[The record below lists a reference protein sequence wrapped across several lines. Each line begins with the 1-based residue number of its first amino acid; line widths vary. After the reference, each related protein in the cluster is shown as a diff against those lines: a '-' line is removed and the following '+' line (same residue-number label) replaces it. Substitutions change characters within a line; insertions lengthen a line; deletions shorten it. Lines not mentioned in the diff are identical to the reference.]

1 MILDQDVDFLTIILE
16 ELNAEMAENNVYADV
31 ILIGGLLGKYLLK
44 DEFRETI
51 DISMT
56 IYKYMVFK

>member
-31 ILIGGLLGKYLLK
+31 ILIGGLLGKYL
-44 DEFRETI
+44 
-51 DISMT
+51 
-56 IYKYMVFK
+56 